1 MWRGAALLALVVGG
15 LTACST
21 APSLDHGAIRDP
33 KVLMSATSRY
43 DAARFAGHWV
53 TRADYAGDW
62 RVAGFDFTA
71 PTTAQAG
78 AWREQAANGG
88 PARVAQVTP
97 DQSAVFTLNYGGVP
111 SQSRQMVVLWV
122 DEGFRTAVLST
133 RDGSY
138 AFIAD
143 RKASGGADRVIAARQ
158 MLEHNGFDATQ
169 LRGALE

>member
-1 MWRGAALLALVVGG
+1 MWRGGAVLAVLVGV
-15 LTACST
+15 LTACGP
-21 APSLDHGAIRDP
+21 APSGDHGPIRDP

-43 DAARFAGHWV
+43 DAAQFAGQWV
-53 TRADYAGDW
+53 TRVDFAGDW
-62 RVAGFDFTA
+62 RVAGFDFTPPKA
-71 PTTAQAG
+71 AQAG
-78 AWREQAANGG
+78 VWREQAAAGG

-97 DQSAVFTLNYGGVP
+97 DQPAVFTLHYGGL
-111 SQSRQMVVLWV
+111 SRQSRQMVVLWV

-138 AFIAD
+138 ALIAD
-143 RKASGGADRVIAARQ
+143 RKATGGADRVIAARQ